1 VNSLRTEF
9 ERRGIV
15 IVVVSFAEPSKLVRY
30 QEQHQW
36 PFAIL
41 ADPERKAYH
50 TFNLERLSWLQ
61 VFSPATLMRYF
72 KLLREGMRR
81 KDYGKDDIYQSGG
94 DFLLDRA
101 GNILFAH
108 RNQHPSDRPS
118 AVTLLKEIDRVTKRK
133 DS

>member
-9 ERRGIV
+9 AWRGVV

-50 TFNLERLSWLQ
+50 AFNLERLSWLQ

-108 RNQHPSDRPS
+108 RNQDPSDRPS